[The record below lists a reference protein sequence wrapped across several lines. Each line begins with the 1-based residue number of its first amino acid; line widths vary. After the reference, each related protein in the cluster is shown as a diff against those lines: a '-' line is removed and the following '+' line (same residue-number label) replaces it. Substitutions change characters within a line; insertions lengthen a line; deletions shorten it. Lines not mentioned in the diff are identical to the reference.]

1 MKMRSYFSDYLSG
14 KMISQTV
21 EDLKKKIKI
30 TYLSN
35 IEVYDLFKGS
45 LYKIL
50 AL

>member
-21 EDLKKKIKI
+21 EDLKKIKI

-35 IEVYDLFKGS
+35 IEVYDLFTGS